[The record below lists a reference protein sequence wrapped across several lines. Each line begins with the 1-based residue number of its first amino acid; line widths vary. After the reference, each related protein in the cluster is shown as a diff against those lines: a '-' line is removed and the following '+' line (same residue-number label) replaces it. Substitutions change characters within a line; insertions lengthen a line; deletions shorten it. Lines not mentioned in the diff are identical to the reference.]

1 MFNSIPD
8 FTVKIR
14 GFKVCPTVKSL
25 DFFPSKLWSC
35 LLWRRCRR
43 KKRWWYSLHFL
54 LWFRRLNSMWWS
66 WDWTFRRIMTQ
77 YRIWR
82 IFASWHSQLSRNLPP
97 KITVLF
103 TTCTV
108 PTVNFQQSEWAP
120 ILVFFSGKLKQA
132 SKVTFIIRCD
142 SISGH
147 ELVSHQSIFTKSVK
161 VRFVFLC
168 HCQTKLAS
176 NPSALP
182 QRRVKSTQ
190 SEVDANLK
198 SHFYTSATNQ
208 LKLIFGQGCQT
219 KSASNPSVLP

>member
-1 MFNSIPD
+1 MLLAWLTINKTNIF
-8 FTVKIR
+8 
-14 GFKVCPTVKSL
+14 
-25 DFFPSKLWSC
+25 FFP
-35 LLWRRCRR
+35 
-43 KKRWWYSLHFL
+43 YF
-54 LWFRRLNSMWWS
+54 
-66 WDWTFRRIMTQ
+66 
-77 YRIWR
+77 
-82 IFASWHSQLSRNLPP
+82 
-97 KITVLF
+97 
-103 TTCTV
+103 
-108 PTVNFQQSEWAP
+108 
-120 ILVFFSGKLKQA
+120 
-132 SKVTFIIRCD
+132 

-176 NPSALP
+176 NTSALP

-219 KSASNPSVLP
+219 KSASNPSVLPQTRLQYTKTPNQRLSPTSKVTFTQVQQIN

>member
-1 MFNSIPD
+1 MD
-8 FTVKIR
+8 EE
-14 GFKVCPTVKSL
+14 
-25 DFFPSKLWSC
+25 PSQEETENQEPRQIDIS
-35 LLWRRCRR
+35 
-43 KKRWWYSLHFL
+43 
-54 LWFRRLNSMWWS
+54 
-66 WDWTFRRIMTQ
+66 Q
-77 YRIWR
+77 YGIWR

-176 NPSALP
+176 NTSALP

-219 KSASNPSVLP
+219 KSASNPSVLPQTRLQYTKTPNQRLSPTSKVTFTKQQKIN